1 VWAED
6 IGFVLDE
13 LEAMNQGAG
22 TLAEALDLERVGV
35 MGISKGGA
43 TAGQFCLTDERCKAG
58 INLTGF
64 MYGDIVNVNLEVP
77 FFFVNEEELWCPDCY
92 VNDLFYKRADSHA
105 YQTKIRGARHASF
118 LDAMLYGWL
127 IQSVG
132 AEPAIEGERMI
143 DIQNVY
149 SLAFFDKHLK
159 GLAAPLL
166 DGPSPDYP
174 EVVFMSHHP

>member
-1 VWAED
+1 
-6 IGFVLDE
+6 
-13 LEAMNQGAG
+13 
-22 TLAEALDLERVGV
+22 
-35 MGISKGGA
+35 
-43 TAGQFCLTDERCKAG
+43 
-58 INLTGF
+58 
-64 MYGDIVNVNLEVP
+64 
-77 FFFVNEEELWCPDCY
+77 
-92 VNDLFYKRADSHA
+92 
-105 YQTKIRGARHASF
+105 
-118 LDAMLYGWL
+118 MLYGWL

-174 EVVFMSHHP
+174 EVEFMSRHP